1 MFLLADYPGMN
12 GFLGTRGSLML
23 DLVTLAMILVVPV
36 LAVSVYLVRVN
47 RQYNTHKWMQ
57 IALGVALLLA
67 VLAFEIDMRMY
78 GWEERAK
85 ESPYFDS
92 WVRPVLWIHLCCA
105 VPTAL
110 LWIYTIVQA
119 LRFYPDPPT
128 PGTYSLEHARWGW
141 ASAIGMFLTAL
152 TGWIFYY
159 LAFVATK

>member
-1 MFLLADYPGMN
+1 MTLLAQYPGIN

-23 DLVTLAMILVVPV
+23 DLVTLAMGLVVPA
-36 LAVSVYLVRVN
+36 LAASIYLAKYA
-47 RQYNTHKWMQ
+47 RQYNTHKWLQ
-57 IALGVALLLA
+57 IGLGITLLIA
-67 VLAFEIDMRMY
+67 VFAFELDMRIN

-92 WVRPVLWIHLCCA
+92 YVRPVLWIHLFCA

-119 LRFYPDPPT
+119 LRLYPDPPN
-128 PGTYSLEHARWGW
+128 PSTYSLEHVRGGW
-141 ASAIGMFLTAL
+141 ASAIGMFLTAF

-159 LAFVATK
+159 LAFAATK